1 MNEAPPKPARTSENT
16 MYAIIQEGGGQRKVT
31 QGQELFI
38 DLIKNGEAK
47 AGETL
52 TFDHVLMTGEEGGKS
67 TIGQPFVKG
76 ASVTAEVI
84 EPVAKGI
91 KLDIY
96 KFKAKIGYR
105 RKTGHRQRYTQVKI
119 TSITA

>member
-1 MNEAPPKPARTSENT
+1 

-47 AGETL
+47 AGEKL
-52 TFDHVLMTGEEGGKS
+52 TFEHVLMTGEEGGTS

-96 KFKAKIGYR
+96 KFKAKVGYR

-119 TSITA
+119 TSITG